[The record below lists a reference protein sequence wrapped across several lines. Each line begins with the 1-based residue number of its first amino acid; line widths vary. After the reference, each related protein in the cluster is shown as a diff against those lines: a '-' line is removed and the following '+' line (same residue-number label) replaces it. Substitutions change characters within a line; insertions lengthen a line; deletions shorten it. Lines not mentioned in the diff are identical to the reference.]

1 MTCMKFYIVLLLQL
15 MVWSG
20 YTFIEWLSR
29 HDQLVHKVIM
39 FFIFFYLAF
48 MIGRAITKSDQKS
61 IFITTFS
68 LLFYS
73 SIHYTVL
80 HLLH

>member
-1 MTCMKFYIVLLLQL
+1 

-80 HLLH
+80 HLFH